1 MQDISSKPHEKH
13 KENKDQDVH
22 DGSWWEAT
30 RIIGERKNE
39 YKVSWAG
46 IDPETG
52 KTYKPCWVRKSD
64 CTEELL
70 NTWIKNH
77 KQRKTKKTTNIGK
90 KRLVEGLDKQKNKK
104 KKGKNSFYDKCGSS
118 VSEKKHKNVFMNE
131 NKEPYTHHSSASVLD
146 TMDALDTFDSSLSS
160 TVYSQNRSYFKP
172 FESLEYTLDLSELGD
187 SSSIAFKK
195 SEDLKTFDSTLGTY
209 HTSPMK
215 TSLSS
220 INADTQIKDVL
231 DTAINDIS
239 MSRIFNFS
247 ESPKKILN
255 IENDNDQGRFL
266 EDTVSSIYHITN
278 DNNTKPLNFHMG
290 MFSKSDSIFIADN
303 NVPNI
308 SVDKHDDRIDKN
320 DKEIDVLK
328 ASEYGKENPLK
339 GIHYDSISVNYS
351 SQQLRSPLPSEKVST
366 WLSHNESMQL
376 EIFDDSHIQTSTST
390 MNIHEDVSGSIE
402 YNCPTTCIS
411 RGSELSGTE
420 KDNISVKSKISDAK
434 VSTKSESSI
443 STAYTS
449 DSFLISLRSIQNKP
463 HVYFFGIEMNKI
475 QRELYL
481 QLILQYNDLIQEFCS
496 LPSPDKTF
504 IKKVHRF
511 INILTMLTIHPYL
524 IFKSKIPN
532 ETFEEIKLE
541 HLLCFSP
548 KFGFLACFLE
558 KSKNL
563 KLLIGIISDSEIL
576 LGLLEIFLQKLNIL
590 YLKINQYSEDINI
603 NETMKVFLISHGKGK
618 GKNVEVYCN
627 LVICIYTSIHILSTR
642 NFSNQD
648 NEMKNYII
656 PITVNSIEHIQLCI
670 KDIPQNLYFQNVV
683 KVTILLRK
691 FAGILPSNQ
700 FFSNESA
707 QLVYNWIQGDYKDRW
722 MLPIVSDLRELAI
735 TLAHKDSRLIS
746 EMQLNNLIE
755 LEEKISQHDNHLY
768 NELYLEIQK
777 TPSIAT
783 KSDSFDSD
791 DKKILGN
798 LFNQFEI
805 SHLQSNDHNSIVND
819 QLNYLTLN
827 LETIQKPYSN
837 NDGISNVKTER
848 ELMYMEINNLKNDVC
863 KIQGKLKDTENELLN
878 FKIACDRLQKR
889 YEEMQEQ
896 YRCLKLE
903 HENTVNIKDMLQKRL
918 NDLQEDYICVKDKNS
933 SFHEEKLKDISL
945 DFEKQ
950 EKVPSNVMYDSVK
963 ECFEEN
969 LHLKKIIENKT
980 SDFEFLRLQY
990 QEASSSAANLAN
1002 EVKEL
1007 ESENIRLRNKAE
1019 GEAIRLNEMMIQ
1031 LLEKNMSKRIEELE
1045 TQNSLY
1051 LKQLRLKAKDN
1062 STRKVSIHEC
1072 RSVFDTFHDIKSIP
1086 HERLGKNMNSQNS
1099 EDLNGHS
1106 VSETVMNINEF

>member
-1 MQDISSKPHEKH
+1 MW
-13 KENKDQDVH
+13 N
-22 DGSWWEAT
+22 
-30 RIIGERKNE
+30 
-39 YKVSWAG
+39 
-46 IDPETG
+46 
-52 KTYKPCWVRKSD
+52 
-64 CTEELL
+64 
-70 NTWIKNH
+70 
-77 KQRKTKKTTNIGK
+77 
-90 KRLVEGLDKQKNKK
+90 
-104 KKGKNSFYDKCGSS
+104 YDKCGSS

-160 TVYSQNRSYFKP
+160 TP

-239 MSRIFNFS
+239 MSQ
-247 ESPKKILN
+247 
-255 IENDNDQGRFL
+255 NDNDQGRFL

-351 SQQLRSPLPSEKVST
+351 SRQLRSPLPSEKVST

-434 VSTKSESSI
+434 VSTKFESSI

-463 HVYFFGIEMNKI
+463 H
-475 QRELYL
+475 RELYL

-548 KFGFLACFLE
+548 KFGFLAW
-558 KSKNL
+558 
-563 KLLIGIISDSEIL
+563 IISDSEIL

-603 NETMKVFLISHGKGK
+603 NETMK
-618 GKNVEVYCN
+618 GKNVEVQCI
-627 LVICIYTSIHILSTR
+627 VI
-642 NFSNQD
+642 FNQD

-722 MLPIVSDLRELAI
+722 MLPIVSDLKELAI